1 MKLLVFLICLNP
13 LFCNEQ
19 NPVVHFDL
27 SAIFRIHP
35 AMQRFCPEIGAFFRR
50 HIPVESYALITRQ
63 TISRLQKQQN
73 TTVLKCEKA
82 KDEFTSSS
90 GRLRNQNLQMKQPP
104 LTGITDINN
113 EYINSIVKL
122 YHEYLQEKEKLLTD
136 FFSNPQ
142 ETRDAL
148 RLILTDLQNRVS
160 DSAFQHGVSLILQ
173 SPDSQHDLQ
182 KLLGTEDWFYE
193 NCLPDKKSLPENFA
207 PPMFTEDNKLNEE
220 SAVWN
225 LLQLQQ
231 ENRLPENISAFQSTD
246 FTPVFLKTG
255 ASEK

>member
-1 MKLLVFLICLNP
+1 MKILFFLLWLNP

-19 NPVVHFDL
+19 NPVVRFDL

-50 HIPVESYALITRQ
+50 HIPVESYTLITRQ
-63 TISRLQKQQN
+63 TISKLQKQQN
-73 TTVLKCEKA
+73 TTAGKCEQLKS
-82 KDEFTSSS
+82 EFTSSA

-104 LTGITDINN
+104 LTGITDIYN
-113 EYINSIVKL
+113 EYISSVVKL
-122 YHEYLQEKEKLLTD
+122 YHEYLQEKESLLTD
-136 FFSNPQ
+136 FFSSPQ
-142 ETRDAL
+142 ETRSAL
-148 RLILTDLQNRVS
+148 QLILTDLQNRIS
-160 DSAFQHGVSLILQ
+160 DSAFQNGVSLILQ

-182 KLLGTEDWFYE
+182 KLLETEGWFYE
-193 NCLPDKKSLPENFA
+193 NCLPEKKALPENFS
-207 PPMFTEDNKLNEE
+207 PSMLTESNKLNEE

-225 LLQLQQ
+225 LLQLQR